1 MTKFKVGDA
10 VGVGCFIDACL
21 DCVNCEKGD
30 EQYCLKGMTGTY
42 NGEKKHGRCG
52 GKYLFLTCKSLSNVW
67 FLSFFVFCFIGQSD
81 QKIKNQL

>member
-52 GKYLFLTCKSLSNVW
+52 GIYNFS
-67 FLSFFVFCFIGQSD
+67 
-81 QKIKNQL
+81 